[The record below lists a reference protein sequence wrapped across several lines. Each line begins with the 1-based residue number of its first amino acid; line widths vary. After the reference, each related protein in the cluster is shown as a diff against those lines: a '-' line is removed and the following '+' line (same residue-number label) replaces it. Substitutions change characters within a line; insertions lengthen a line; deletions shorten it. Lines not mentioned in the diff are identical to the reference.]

1 MDAVTY
7 PSTEVSAFL
16 QDRVV
21 LLRLPHDQKPLA
33 DEFGITRTPCLILLD
48 GRGAEHH
55 RITGFQTPEDFLA
68 GMHLG
73 FAKIEYDR
81 RAYGRAAE
89 LLDRLL
95 SVHPG
100 SGSSPEAIYV
110 RGLSLYRQEN
120 DPIHMKKAYEQLKSR
135 FPGSEWT
142 RRTFQYRLL

>member
-7 PSTEVSAFL
+7 PSTEVSAL
-16 QDRVV
+16 LRDRVV
-21 LLRLPHDQKPLA
+21 LLRLPHDHKPLA
-33 DEFGITRTPCLILLD
+33 DEFVVNRTPCLILLD

-68 GMHLG
+68 TMHLG

-95 SVHPG
+95 ALHPG
-100 SGSSPEAIYV
+100 SGSSPEALYV
-110 RGLSLYRQEN
+110 RGLSLYREKS
-120 DPIHMKKAYEQLKSR
+120 DPIHLKRAYEQLKSQ

>member
-7 PSTEVSAFL
+7 PSLEVADFVRN
-16 QDRVV
+16 RVIP
-21 LLRLPHDQKPLA
+21 LRLPHDHKPLA
-33 DEFGITRTPCLILLD
+33 DEFGVFETPCLVLLD
-48 GRGAEHH
+48 GKGTEHH
-55 RITGFQTPEDFLA
+55 RITGFQAPEDFLA

-81 RAYGRAAE
+81 GDFGKAVEFLDG
-89 LLDRLL
+89 LLALY
-95 SVHPG
+95 PG
-100 SGSSPEAIYV
+100 SGPSPEAIYV

-120 DPIHMKKAYEQLKSR
+120 DPVHMKKAYEQLKSR